1 MELPANPDPNDPAS
15 WPRLFTL
22 AEANALL
29 ARLAPLLSRLRS
41 EKAALDDA
49 RSRLARLTPTMQGNG
64 HAAEAMELEGQI
76 DHYARTI
83 ADGIR
88 EVVGQGIELKDIDR
102 GLIDFPS
109 PREGR
114 VVYLCWR
121 LGERHIRYWHEV
133 DAGFAGRQPLGDDE
147 GAEGRG

>member
-1 MELPANPDPNDPAS
+1 MEQPANPDPNDPAS

-29 ARLAPLLSRLRS
+29 ARLAPLLTRLRS

-49 RSRLARLTPTMQGNG
+49 RARLARLAPSMRGNG
-64 HAAEAMELEGQI
+64 HAAEAMDLEGQI
-76 DHYARTI
+76 DHYARTL
-83 ADGIR
+83 AAGIR

-109 PREGR
+109 PRDGR
-114 VVYLCWR
+114 VVYLCWH
-121 LGERHIRYWHEV
+121 LGERRIRYWHEV

-147 GAEGRG
+147 A

>member
-1 MELPANPDPNDPAS
+1 MEPTAVPDPNDPAS

-49 RSRLARLTPTMQGNG
+49 RARLGRLTPAMRGNG

-76 DHYARTI
+76 DHYARAI
-83 ADGIR
+83 ASRIR

-121 LGERHIRYWHEV
+121 LGERQIRYWHEV
-133 DAGFAGRQPLGDDE
+133 DAGFAGRQPLDDE
-147 GAEGRG
+147 A